1 MLRWRLTIGI
11 GLIGSLLGACW
22 VDHWLDQLTGI
33 PGIALFPILVVFV
46 VLADREVLELAAAG
60 GVRPVPWV
68 VYTGSLLV
76 VTSSWISP
84 LCFRFAKAFYEKLG
98 ELHTTPSDWTLLALA
113 VAVILVL
120 LAEMRRYERP
130 GGVTVNVAAAVFAIV
145 YVGLMLTFLVQLR
158 LVWGFRALLAAVFVV
173 KMGDTGAFFVGRLI
187 GRNKIAPGLSPKKT
201 LEGAVGATVA
211 SCAAAWVIL
220 EWLFPPAPARAEMSP
235 AWGWV
240 PFGLLVGLFGM
251 WGDLAESLIKRDV
264 ARKDSSHLIPGFGGV
279 LDLLDSALLAAPV
292 AYACW
297 AFGVVA

>member
-1 MLRWRLTIGI
+1 MLRWRLTIGTAMV
-11 GLIGSLLGACW
+11 GLLLGICW

-33 PGIALFPILVVFV
+33 PGIALFPVLVAFA

-68 VYTGSLLV
+68 VYAGSLLV
-76 VTSSWISP
+76 ITSSWISP
-84 LCFRFAKAFYEKLG
+84 VCLRFARAFYDKLD
-98 ELHTTPSDWTLLALA
+98 TTPSDWTLLALA
-113 VAVILVL
+113 GAVILVL
-120 LAEMRRYERP
+120 LAELRRYERP

-158 LVWGFRALLAAVFVV
+158 LVWGLRALLAAVFVV
-173 KMGDTGAFFVGRLI
+173 KMGDTGAFFVGRMF

-201 LEGAVGATVA
+201 LEGAVGAMVA
-211 SCAAAWVIL
+211 ACLAAWILL
-220 EWLFPPAPARAEMSP
+220 EWLFPPSP
-235 AWGWV
+235 ESAAMLPSWGWI
-240 PFGLLVGLFGM
+240 PFGLLMGLFGM

-264 ARKDSSHLIPGFGGV
+264 ARKDSSDLLPGFGGV
-279 LDLLDSALLAAPV
+279 LDLLDSALIAAPV